1 MADVCSDDRY
11 EMIKRVK
18 NRLIERT
25 NIETNPGEM
34 NVIDVILY
42 RFWQLGWL
50 DLIDEGDNDM
60 RYCIDYINP
69 RHPFLDS
76 GNPNVRHYRA
86 LKEDTAVSV
95 LTIILSCGCKI
106 IRLYRGN
113 VLQGKLGDWPTPL
126 IVDDDDWVTKE
137 WIDHLKELEELKNY

>member
-1 MADVCSDDRY
+1 MADVCNDDRY

-18 NRLIERT
+18 TRLIERT

-50 DLIDEGDNDM
+50 SMIDDYDKL
-60 RYCIDYINP
+60 RYCIEYINP
-69 RHPFLDS
+69 RYPFLDS
-76 GNPNVRHYRA
+76 GNPNVRHCRLRA
-86 LKEDTAVSV
+86 EESATTV
-95 LTIILSCGCKI
+95 LNILLSCGCRI
-106 IRLYRGN
+106 VRLYRGN
-113 VLQGKLGDWPTPL
+113 VVDGKLGEWPAIL
-126 IVDDDDWVTKE
+126 DDEDWVTKE